1 MWSAIHPTSP
11 LLRHPNKECVAGWED
26 IRGISWDLIQG
37 MERGGISWNW
47 TTRPHIIYISYYT
60 HIMSYPTKGVICG
73 DQSPGTPRKNNWW
86 QDLVE
91 FLRPTARIKMVNI
104 SRFWKTLTETM
115 PRVCDGN
122 KTVLIN
128 LRLSLVNRALLCRV
142 AWLVSDMV
150 RYRSYPCD
158 VQYRR
163 WVSPEYPGDGLYH
176 PVSQSPWPPPCQADF
191 IFYFVPCRSQICYAS
206 VEILS
211 NYLLCQERREKVSF
225 IATLMFLSFDASSDL
240 GFWLCPLVKG
250 PMSFWWRIH
259 WNADCKSPGGLQA
272 GLPVIDPLTNPEV
285 GIQIWLRW
293 NRKHSLN

>member
-1 MWSAIHPTSP
+1 
-11 LLRHPNKECVAGWED
+11 
-26 IRGISWDLIQG
+26 
-37 MERGGISWNW
+37 
-47 TTRPHIIYISYYT
+47 
-60 HIMSYPTKGVICG
+60 
-73 DQSPGTPRKNNWW
+73 
-86 QDLVE
+86 
-91 FLRPTARIKMVNI
+91 
-104 SRFWKTLTETM
+104 M

-191 IFYFVPCRSQICYAS
+191 IFYFVPCRSQIRHAS

-211 NYLLCQERREKVSF
+211 NYLLCLERREKVSF

-250 PMSFWWRIH
+250 PMSFWWRTH
-259 WNADCKSPGGLQA
+259 WNADCKSPRGLQT
-272 GLPVIDPLTNPEV
+272 GLPVIDPVTNPEV
-285 GIQIWLRW
+285 GIQIWLRCW
-293 NRKHSLN
+293 NTKHSLN